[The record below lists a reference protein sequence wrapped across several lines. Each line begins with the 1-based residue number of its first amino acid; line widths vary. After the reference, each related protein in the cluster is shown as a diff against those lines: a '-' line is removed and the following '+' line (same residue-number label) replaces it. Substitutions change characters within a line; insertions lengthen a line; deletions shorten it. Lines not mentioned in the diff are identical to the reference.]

1 LSEVTI
7 KPTFKRNSN
16 SLTGEITTKG
26 CAVTKLR
33 MKAFQI
39 IKDPDAIE
47 LLGDET
53 RRRVIY
59 LLRARERTISQMA
72 EELGM
77 TPPAIYHHI
86 KKLLAAGMVEV
97 AKEERIE
104 NFIEIYYRATA
115 EVFEFS
121 YGTGRTKE
129 YLEQRLKEALQSL
142 DKLGINVHAD
152 PVTISRIVAVQKEL
166 EDVGSKPELEDKAS
180 KLEGIDFFGKQEIS
194 KYAKM
199 ISMTDKQWQE
209 WFRLNQEF
217 RDLLRKLVT
226 SPRSKRQNPRHN

>member
-1 LSEVTI
+1 
-7 KPTFKRNSN
+7 
-16 SLTGEITTKG
+16 
-26 CAVTKLR
+26 

-59 LLRARERTISQMA
+59 LLRARERTISQIA
-72 EELGM
+72 EELGL

-86 KKLLAAGMVEV
+86 KKLLAGGMVEV

-121 YGTGRTKE
+121 YGTGRTNE

-142 DKLGINVHAD
+142 DKLGIKVHAD
-152 PVTISRIVAVQKEL
+152 PGTISRIVAVQKDL
-166 EDVGSKPELEDKAS
+166 EAVGARPEIEDRAS
-180 KLEGIDFFGKQEIS
+180 KLEGIDFFGKQEIT

-199 ISMTDKQWQE
+199 ISMSDEQWRE

-217 RDLLRKLVT
+217 RDLLRRLVT
-226 SPRSKRQNPRHN
+226 PPSSKRRSPRQN

>member
-1 LSEVTI
+1 
-7 KPTFKRNSN
+7 
-16 SLTGEITTKG
+16 
-26 CAVTKLR
+26 
-33 MKAFQI
+33 MKAFQVI
-39 IKDPDAIE
+39 RDPNAIE

-59 LLRARERTISQMA
+59 LLRARERTISQIA

-121 YGTGRTKE
+121 YGTGKTDE

-142 DKLGINVHAD
+142 DKLGINVSAD
-152 PVTISRIVAVQKEL
+152 PETISKIVAVQKKL
-166 EDVGSKPELEDKAS
+166 EDVGSRPELEEKAS
-180 KLEGIDFFGKQEIS
+180 KLQGVDFIGKQEITR
-194 KYAKM
+194 YAKM
-199 ISMTDKQWQE
+199 IAMTDQE
-209 WFRLNQEF
+209 WKEWFALNQEF
-217 RDLLRKLVT
+217 RELLKRSQTRPGVSSGRERK
-226 SPRSKRQNPRHN
+226 KK